1 MPPARIM
8 RNVRG
13 ALTRLCVTVAVPRPK
28 KERLT
33 PPHALFVHEPWTT
46 ILRATFVPHIQFSVS
61 FFYIITAV
69 IGLTMTPRTP
79 SRINEVELT

>member
-1 MPPARIM
+1 
-8 RNVRG
+8 
-13 ALTRLCVTVAVPRPK
+13 
-28 KERLT
+28 
-33 PPHALFVHEPWTT
+33 LFVHEPWTT